1 MKIAWEAL
9 AALLLAGIGWASPA
23 HAQGMPQ
30 GSYLRSC
37 TNAAMQGDSLI
48 ATCRR
53 ADGREE
59 RSALA
64 GVRRCVG
71 DIGNNNG
78 VLQCSVQGGGTMRG
92 QVMAEPGRGR
102 EPGPGYGREPG
113 PGPAAGPGYGRPAY
127 GAPPPGWERAR
138 WERCHELHERAED
151 LRIRHEREFNPV
163 ERGRIEGQL
172 QEMRE
177 RLERCR

>member
-1 MKIAWEAL
+1 
-9 AALLLAGIGWASPA
+9 
-23 HAQGMPQ
+23 
-30 GSYLRSC
+30 
-37 TNAAMQGDSLI
+37 MQGDSLV
-48 ATCRR
+48 APCRR

-78 VLQCSVQGGGTMRG
+78 VLQCSVQGGGVARG

-113 PGPAAGPGYGRPAY
+113 PGYGREPGPGPAAGPGYRQPAY
-127 GAPPPGWERAR
+127 GSPPPGWERAS
-138 WERCHELHERAED
+138 WERCHELHERPD
-151 LRIRHEREFNPV
+151 DP
-163 ERGRIEGQL
+163 
-172 QEMRE
+172 
-177 RLERCR
+177 RLP